1 MLNTLSEIRFV
12 KGVGEKR
19 AEILKSMGI
28 DTVGALFRYYPRGY
42 EDFSKIKR
50 IYDCFDGEKVCV
62 KAKIV
67 TPISENR
74 IRKNMI
80 IYKFNIYDGS
90 HFATVNLFNNK
101 YLAEKL
107 HEGSTYLFLGKINF
121 SYSKAVFSSPLIR
134 TENDTQIEPI
144 YPANSKIT
152 SSGIRKIIANA
163 LSSSSVGNDPLPE
176 NLRKK
181 YKLCDFSYAI
191 NNIHFP
197 KTDEAFETAKRR
209 LVFEEL
215 FVLQVGLLLL
225 KGKRKI
231 KSDFVIQKNYKDEFL
246 SLLPY
251 SLTSA
256 QNDALDDSLQ
266 DMMSGNVMNR
276 LIEGDV
282 GSGKTAV
289 ATGLMYIAAKN
300 KMQSVIMAPTEVLAK
315 QHFETI
321 SKTLNNTGVN
331 IALLTGSV
339 TKKNKEIIKEKI
351 LSGEYDIVIG
361 THAVLTENTV
371 FQNLG
376 LVITDEQHRF
386 GVLQRANLSK
396 KGNKPHTLVMS
407 ATPIPRTL
415 GLIIYGDLDISII
428 DEYPKGRQEIET
440 YLVTSELQERVNNFI
455 KKHLDEGRQGYI
467 ICPLVEENETLELK
481 SATAIYEDLSNNAFK
496 NYKVGLIHGKMK
508 PKEKDLVMKKF
519 HEKEIDLLVSTT
531 VIEVG
536 IDVPNAT
543 VMVIENAE
551 RFGLSALHQLRGRIG
566 RGQYKST
573 CVLISD
579 SQSAETKNRLKVI
592 VNNADGFKIAEH
604 DLALRGP
611 GDFLGNR
618 QHGLPSLKI
627 ADIFADSDTLKLCKM
642 AAADILEND
651 PKLTKDEHLSL
662 RNEIILL
669 YKKLCEN

>member
-1 MLNTLSEIRFV
+1 MLNTFSEIRFV

-42 EDFSKIKR
+42 EDFSKVKR

-107 HEGSTYLFLGKINF
+107 HEGSTYLFLGKISF
-121 SYSKAVFSSPLIR
+121 LYSKAVFSSPLIR
-134 TENDTQIEPI
+134 AENDTHIEPI

-181 YKLCDFSYAI
+181 YKLCDLNYAI

-256 QNDALDDSLQ
+256 QNDALDDSLH

-331 IALLTGSV
+331 IALLTGST
-339 TKKNKEIIKEKI
+339 TKKNKEIIKQKI
-351 LSGEYDIVIG
+351 VSGEYDIVVG
-361 THAVLTENTV
+361 THAVLTGDTV
-371 FQNLG
+371 FSNLG

-428 DEYPKGRQEIET
+428 DEYPKGRQKIGT

-496 NYKVGLIHGKMK
+496 DYKVGLIHGKMK

-592 VNNADGFKIAEH
+592 VDNADGFKIAEH